1 MVDCAFGILYRHCC
15 RRLFGHSAQKDPV
28 VCRRALPLCHGAAGL
43 PPADGGRRAA
53 QHMGA
58 GLVVHQK
65 AGLIILPSSIL
76 IWLLSSFG
84 IVGGGL
90 VMVEDMDLSLLAN
103 LGNLFAFLFIPLGFG
118 NWQSSVATVM
128 GLVAKEEVVSVFGT
142 LYGVAGDAGIRRK
155 RGIWRAGRHCRA
167 FHRAIRILLSH
178 LQPAL
183 RALLCCYWRNPAGD
197 EQRKMDLG
205 DCGLPDRLGLQR
217 GAHRLSAG
225 AILYRSGLY
234 RLDGSGVFRCWGSSS
249 ICCCARRLKTRC
261 FTRRRA
267 HERSFHN
274 TPAHAARRARCTGHF
289 RDLHLPAG
297 AAPQKGA
304 MHLRMFQLPL

>member
-1 MVDCAFGILYRHCC
+1 MRLRHTLSALLPSSVRAFCSKRPGCLPE
-15 RRLFGHSAQKDPV
+15 SP
-28 VCRRALPLCHGAAGL
+28 PLCHGAAGL

-205 DCGLPDRLGLQR
+205 DCGLPDRLAYSAALIVYQLGQFFT
-217 GAHRLSAG
+217 GAGFTVWTAVAFFAAGALLLSAAAPG
-225 AILYRSGLY
+225 A
-234 RLDGSGVFRCWGSSS
+234 
-249 ICCCARRLKTRC
+249 LKTRC